1 MHRSGKLVAVA
12 GLLLGLAACGPLGSP
27 PRTTVNVIGDKFSR
41 EIELQGIPLHDP
53 TNGIDLFWEI
63 RSFVNTQMRTATHQ
77 IYVEWTYTGQS
88 SGHYHAA
95 DDTARP
101 LPVQNIYKES
111 CAFNKCPR
119 TDTIGI
125 AIDEA
130 TLRRRAAT
138 GFQVKLSAQDGS
150 SGILDITRQMI
161 NAQLQAEDR
170 IVNPPAGMS
179 PQAAAASAN
188 ARTPDG
194 KPFLG
199 VAPMDLPF
207 GVGVMLQRVD
217 RNTPGE
223 AAGLKEGDM
232 VLSYDGHP
240 IDKAKQ
246 LTDQILL
253 TRPGSLVPIEIK
265 RGADKMTLSAQM

>member
-63 RSFVNTQMRTATHQ
+63 RSFVNTQTRTATHQ

-88 SGHYHAA
+88 SGRYHAA

-125 AIDEA
+125 DIDEA

-170 IVNPPAGMS
+170 IHGAPPGVS
-179 PQAAAASAN
+179 PVAAAAAAN
-188 ARTPDG
+188 ARTADG

-207 GVGVMLQRVD
+207 GVGVMLTRVD
-217 RNTPGE
+217 RNTPAE